1 MMKKLVVLFVA
12 TLFAVGCQNKN
23 PQRIY
28 QNSNGRINNVLVIV
42 KNSEWQGAIGDA
54 LRKIIAAPVV
64 GLPQPEAQ
72 FDITQA
78 PPESYGSMFR
88 ATRSLLVIGIA
99 NKNTFS
105 AKSNVYAK
113 PQKIVTITGTSEAQI
128 IAQIEKHKKEILT
141 AFREN
146 DLATAQKNNAKDL
159 LDGSKITTFNKLGFS
174 MSIPRKYRK
183 VEENDSFFWYRHH
196 LNNGNT
202 MEILAYTMP
211 IDPDMDMSDQIVKNR
226 NTIGK
231 KYIPG
236 AKEGSYMITEQA
248 YTPHVFEVTL
258 AGKKAYET
266 RGKWEVKDAYMA
278 GPFLN
283 YTVVDKAN
291 NRLIIVEGFTYAPSI
306 NKRDYMFELEA
317 ILKTL
322 KIRS

>member
-1 MMKKLVVLFVA
+1 MKKIVVLFVA
-12 TLFAVGCQNKN
+12 TLLAVGCQNKN
-23 PQRIY
+23 PQRTY
-28 QNSNGRINNVLVIV
+28 KSSNGRVNNVMVIV

-78 PPESYGSMFR
+78 PPESYGTMFK
-88 ATRSLLVIGIA
+88 ATRSLLIIGIA
-99 NKNTFS
+99 NQNSYS

-128 IAQIEKHKKEILT
+128 ILQIEKYKNEILT
-141 AFREN
+141 AFRDN
-146 DLATAQKNNAKDL
+146 DLITAQKNNAKDL
-159 LDGSKITTFNKLGFS
+159 LDAKTITTFNKLGFS

-183 VEENDSFFWYRHH
+183 VEENEEFFWYRHH
-196 LNNGNT
+196 LNNGNS

-211 IDPDMDMSDQIVKNR
+211 INPSLDMSDQIVNNR
-226 NTIGK
+226 NTMGK

-236 AKEGSYMITEQA
+236 AKEGSYMITEEA
-248 YTPHVFEVTL
+248 YTPHVFDITL
-258 AGKKAYET
+258 TGRKAYET

-291 NRLIIVEGFTYAPSI
+291 NRLVIVEGFTYAPSI
-306 NKRDYMFELEA
+306 NKRDFMFELEA

-322 KIRS
+322 KIHS